1 MKKSLSHTRV
11 SVKLRKAEFRKEW
24 YLYIESYPVI
34 SKNGGKPQRV
44 REYVNRTITTPIW
57 DKSRT
62 ARTASDG
69 SVTYKPKRD
78 VNGVILASRSL
89 TKNHASMQIR
99 SGLLDKR
106 NTIPQDFTL
115 NQKPPYWNRKR
126 NRNVI
131 SLPISR
137 V

>member
-106 NTIPQDFTL
+106 NMILQDFTL

-126 NRNVI
+126 NRNAI
-131 SLPISR
+131 LLHISR

>member
-34 SKNGGKPQRV
+34 CKNGGKPQRV

-69 SVTYKPKRD
+69 SVTYKRN
-78 VNGVILASRSL
+78 VMSMVASSASRSL

-106 NTIPQDFTL
+106 NMIP
-115 NQKPPYWNRKR
+115 
-126 NRNVI
+126 
-131 SLPISR
+131 
-137 V
+137 

>member
-69 SVTYKPKRD
+69 SVTYKRN
-78 VNGVILASRSL
+78 VMSMVLSFASRSL
-89 TKNHASMQIR
+89 TKNHASMQTR

-126 NRNVI
+126 NRNAI
-131 SLPISR
+131 LLHISR

>member
-34 SKNGGKPQRV
+34 CKNGGKPQRV